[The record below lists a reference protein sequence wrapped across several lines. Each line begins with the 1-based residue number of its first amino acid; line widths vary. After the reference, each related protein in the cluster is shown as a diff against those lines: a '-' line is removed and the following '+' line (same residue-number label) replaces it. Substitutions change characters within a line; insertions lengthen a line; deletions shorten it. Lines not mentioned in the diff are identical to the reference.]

1 MMPVE
6 MPKLGNTVEECLLAR
21 WAKRPGETVAEGE
34 VIAEIE
40 TDKATFEVTAPI
52 TGTLLAA
59 FAAPGD
65 LVPVFTNIC
74 VIGTPGENPEPFRPT
89 KSQPQPPAQSAAPA
103 ARSAPAQPR
112 PL

>member
-59 FAAPGD
+59 
-65 LVPVFTNIC
+65 
-74 VIGTPGENPEPFRPT
+74 
-89 KSQPQPPAQSAAPA
+89 
-103 ARSAPAQPR
+103 
-112 PL
+112 